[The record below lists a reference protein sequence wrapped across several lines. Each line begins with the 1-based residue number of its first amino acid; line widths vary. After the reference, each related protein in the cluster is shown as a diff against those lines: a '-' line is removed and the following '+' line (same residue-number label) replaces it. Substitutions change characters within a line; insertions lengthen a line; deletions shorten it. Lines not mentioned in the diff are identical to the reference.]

1 MTLANKIT
9 TLRIVL
15 APVFFIVYMIPL
27 WVSPFFHTQAIL
39 VAKLS
44 RWTIPVLWVLF
55 VVSELTDLVDGM
67 AARMRK
73 EVSDFGKLYDPFA
86 DVLVQVTY
94 FLCFVSTG
102 IFPAALF
109 LLVLYREIG
118 ILFVRNLML
127 RKGIAM
133 GARMGGK
140 LKTVTYILAGA
151 LALLAVSIQRLGLGE
166 PVFLIAGRIA
176 TAVFLV
182 SVLFS
187 LLSFADYLSVY
198 RKS

>member
-1 MTLANKIT
+1 ML
-9 TLRIVL
+9 
-15 APVFFIVYMIPL
+15 PL
-27 WVSPFFHTQAIL
+27 WVSPFFHSEAIL
-39 VAKLS
+39 IAKLS

-55 VVSELTDLVDGM
+55 VVSELTDLLDGM
-67 AARMRK
+67 AARMKK

-118 ILFVRNLML
+118 ILFIRNLML

-151 LALLAVSIQRLGLGE
+151 LALLAVSMQRLGLGE
-166 PVFLIAGRIA
+166 PVFLPVRRIA
-176 TAVFLV
+176 TVVFLV

-187 LLSFADYLSVY
+187 LLSFADYFSVY

>member
-15 APVFFIVYMIPL
+15 APVFFIAYM
-27 WVSPFFHTQAIL
+27 VPFWASFFFAEEGTLISD
-39 VAKLS
+39 LS

-55 VVSELTDLVDGM
+55 VVSELTDLLDGM

-118 ILFVRNLML
+118 ILFIRNLML
-127 RKGIAM
+127 RKGVAM

-140 LKTVTYILAGA
+140 IKTTTYILAGA
-151 LALLAVSIQRLGLGE
+151 LALLAVSMQRLGLGE
-166 PVFLIAGRIA
+166 PAFLLARRIA

>member
-1 MTLANKIT
+1 MTLANRIT

-15 APVFFIVYMIPL
+15 APVFFIVYMVPL
-27 WVSPFFHTQAIL
+27 WVSSLFHPEAALI
-39 VAKLS
+39 AELS

-55 VVSELTDLVDGM
+55 VVSELTDLLDGM

-118 ILFVRNLML
+118 ILFIRNLML

-151 LALLAVSIQRLGLGE
+151 LALLAVSVQRLGFGDSL
-166 PVFLIAGRIA
+166 FLIAGRIA

-187 LLSFADYLSVY
+187 LLSFADYFSVY

>member
-15 APVFFIVYMIPL
+15 APVFFVVYLVPL
-27 WVSPFFHTQAIL
+27 WLSSLFPGESIL
-39 VAKLS
+39 IRGLLP
-44 RWTIPVLWVLF
+44 WTVPVLWVLF
-55 VVSELTDLVDGM
+55 VVSELTDLLDGM
-67 AARMRK
+67 VARMRN

-102 IFPAALF
+102 VFPAALF

-127 RKGIAM
+127 RKGITM

-140 LKTVTYILAGA
+140 IKTITYILAGA
-151 LALLAVSIQRLGLGE
+151 LALLAVSVQRLGFGE
-166 PVFLIAGRIA
+166 PAFLLVRKIA

>member
-1 MTLANKIT
+1 MTLANKMT

-27 WVSPFFHTQAIL
+27 WVSSFFHPEAVL
-39 VAKLS
+39 AAELS
-44 RWTIPVLWVLF
+44 RWTVPVLWVLF
-55 VVSELTDLVDGM
+55 VVSELTDLLDGM

-73 EVSDFGKLYDPFA
+73 EVSDFGKFYDPFA

-118 ILFVRNLML
+118 ILFIRNLML

-140 LKTVTYILAGA
+140 IKTVTYILAGA
-151 LALLAVSIQRLGLGE
+151 LALLAVSVQRLGLGE
-166 PVFLIAGRIA
+166 PVFLVTGRIA

-187 LLSFADYLSVY
+187 LLSFADYFSVY